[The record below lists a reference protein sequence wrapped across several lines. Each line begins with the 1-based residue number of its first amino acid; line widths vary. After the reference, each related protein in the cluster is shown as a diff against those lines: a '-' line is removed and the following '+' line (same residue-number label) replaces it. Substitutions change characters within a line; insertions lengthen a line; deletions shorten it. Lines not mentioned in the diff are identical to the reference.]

1 MLARPMFR
9 LAVAETA
16 VARTQVPLLN
26 HSRLS
31 TRICLRSSTVIPRG
45 IIIKEEV
52 GFLRGIVRGL
62 NGPIAEWGSKEG
74 TSLWVQKKAFPRQ
87 R

>member
-1 MLARPMFR
+1 MLARLIFR

-26 HSRLS
+26 LSRLS
-31 TRICLRSSTVIPRG
+31 TRICLRSSIAIPQG

-52 GFLRGIVRGL
+52 GFLRRIVLGL

-74 TSLWVQKKAFPRQ
+74 TSLWAQKKAFPLQ